1 MKTATRRK
9 AWWPFVFGP
18 RLAGQTLL
26 ALFGLLARP
35 S

>member
-18 RLAGQTLL
+18 RLAGQALL
-26 ALFGLLARP
+26 ALLACSPR
-35 S
+35 